1 MKKISS
7 IAMTVLVFVVFAF
20 AQGSQDTVK
29 VDSLRSIQKV
39 ESNSSLN
46 KQTRVRTTPTNWS
59 RIKDLFK

>member
-1 MKKISS
+1 MNKFFTA
-7 IAMTVLVFVVFAF
+7 AMTVLVFIVFAF

-29 VDSLRSIQKV
+29 VDSLKSIQKV